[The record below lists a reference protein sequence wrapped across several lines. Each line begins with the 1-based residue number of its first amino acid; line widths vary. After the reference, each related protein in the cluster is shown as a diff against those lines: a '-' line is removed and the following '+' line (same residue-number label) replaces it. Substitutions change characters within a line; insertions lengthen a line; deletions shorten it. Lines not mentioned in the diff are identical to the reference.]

1 MLGGDRGHHLFQILG
16 APITNHGASPGGVR
30 HQAALDFDLE
40 DPRFG
45 RRMRSGLRERIP
57 MCEIREHGAMVGF
70 ALRMLNQQTIQFGNP
85 KARPD
90 RLILGDCL
98 DVQQN
103 LDDASLDLVYIDPPF
118 GTGKTQSKSGR
129 SYPDARSKPDDFVS
143 WLAPC
148 LEESRRALKPSG
160 SLFVHLDYRSV
171 HYVKVFLD
179 GLFGRS
185 RFINELIWCY
195 SVGGKSK
202 RRFARKHD
210 TILWYGKGA
219 DYAFYPE
226 AVHVPR
232 KPSSHMRVVMDE
244 NGEPVQEK
252 TDRKTGKVYRYP
264 VNRGKIPEDWWTD
277 HELLNRSDKE
287 RVTWPT
293 QKPSRLLERIV
304 KGTTVPG
311 DLVAD
316 WFSGSG
322 TTAVVAQREG
332 RGFIAT
338 DVEEDAV
345 ACASERL
352 SHQGA
357 KLAESGAAPPDLCC
371 EATTELS
378 SGPRQES

>member
-1 MLGGDRGHHLFQILG
+1 
-16 APITNHGASPGGVR
+16 
-30 HQAALDFDLE
+30 
-40 DPRFG
+40 
-45 RRMRSGLRERIP
+45 
-57 MCEIREHGAMVGF
+57 MVGC
-70 ALRMLNQQTIQFGNP
+70 ASRMLNQQTIQFGADVGP
-85 KARPD
+85 PD
-90 RLILGDCL
+90 QLVAADCV
-98 DVQQN
+98 DVQRS
-103 LDDASLDLVYIDPPF
+103 LADASVDLVYIDPPF
-118 GTGKTQSKSGR
+118 GTGKTQSNQGR
-129 SYPDARSKPDDFVS
+129 SYPDARNNPDAFVE

-148 LEESRRALKPSG
+148 LIESHRLLRATG

-171 HYVKVFLD
+171 HYIKVYLD
-179 GLFGRS
+179 TLFGRS

-210 TILWYGKGA
+210 TILWYGKSA

-226 AVHVPR
+226 HVHVPR

-277 HELLNRSDKE
+277 IELLNRSDKE
-287 RVTWPT
+287 RVAWPT
-293 QKPSRLLERIV
+293 QKPTRLLERII
-304 KGTTVPG
+304 KGTTQPG

-332 RGFIAT
+332 RRFIAT
-338 DVEEDAV
+338 DVEPDAV
-345 ACASERL
+345 SCARDRL
-352 SHQGA
+352 AVQGQR
-357 KLAESGAAPPDLCC
+357 LAAEGSPPPDLHCL
-371 EATTELS
+371 ANTDLS